1 MSLQLRELAER
12 ALFASDLET
21 KLACPE
27 EIVDTR
33 PGDAIEAP
41 PEPGR
46 PDGLH
51 FKPTSI
57 QAAFPDTQKLDN
69 DRDRGALLHFFANH
83 ELLAVELMALVLLKF
98 PDAPGAF
105 RKGVLN
111 TLKDE
116 QEHVRLYLDR
126 MRECGVEFGELPVSG
141 FFWKFIADMTSPM
154 DYVSRLSLTFEQA
167 NLDYSRFFAERFN
180 EAGDGG
186 TAAILD
192 RIYKDEIAHVGYGLK
207 WFRKWKDQKLSD
219 WEAFS
224 RQLHFPLSP
233 SRAKAAPFNAE
244 GRRRAGLKDGFIDE
258 LFVYSKSKGRTPA
271 VHVFNPFTEIRLG
284 KGKGHKPNK
293 FQRAMARDLAILPAW
308 ICSHEDAVLIPERPS
323 TRFLSA
329 MKRLGFDPPDFQEIP
344 KNQINRQH
352 ELRNRKLAEL
362 RPWAWGPDSLSLLKP
377 LFPNLTSEDAPELRW
392 NDGIRELYS
401 KAWDAAFLKDFL
413 KSRHDRDWLC
423 AEEDIGIHATNDE
436 TALRAVNE
444 IRQRGH
450 LKVIVKFVHGAA
462 GHGMIR
468 LWEPELSDDQ
478 RQWIRSHTSEGR
490 SVLVEPWHERVADLS
505 VQFEM
510 TKDGLRQLGFT
521 RVFNDL
527 RGQFVASAV
536 SSGIGRLL
544 TPELSRFVH
553 TGAGRGE
560 NRLQLLF
567 SDLAAPLE
575 SRLLE
580 RGFRGPIGI
589 DSYIYRTEAGEL
601 RLKPIV
607 EINPRH
613 TMGRVAMELKRF
625 ANTGRVSALRLINTS
640 QVRAAGCGSFAD
652 YAALMEERFPL
663 ALTGAPRRRIDE
675 GFVPLNDPEAVT
687 AYLPV
692 FHVARSVDTIQ
703 APGHVSADAA
713 T

>member
-12 ALFASDLET
+12 ALFAPDLET
-21 KLACPE
+21 KLACPD
-27 EIVDTR
+27 EIIDTR
-33 PGDAIEAP
+33 PGEALEAP

-51 FKPTSI
+51 FKPTST
-57 QAAFPDTQKLDN
+57 QAAFPDTQKLNN

-98 PDAPGAF
+98 PDAPKAF
-105 RKGVLN
+105 RKGVLR

-116 QEHVRLYLDR
+116 QDHVRLYLDR

-141 FFWKFIADMTSPM
+141 FFWKSIADMASPM

-167 NLDYSRFFAERFN
+167 NLDYSRFFAERFT
-180 EAGDGG
+180 EAGDNN
-186 TAAILD
+186 TAVVLD
-192 RIYKDEIAHVGYGLK
+192 QIYKDEIAHVGYGLK
-207 WFRKWKDQKLSD
+207 WFRKWKDQDLSD

-224 RQLHFPLSP
+224 KQLHFPLSP

-244 GRRRAGLKDGFIDE
+244 GRRKAGLKDGFIDE
-258 LFVYSKSKGRTPA
+258 LFVYSKSKGRTPS
-271 VHVFNPFTEIRLG
+271 VYVFNPFTEIRLG
-284 KGKGHKPNK
+284 RGKGHKPNK

-323 TRFLSA
+323 TAFLGD

-344 KNQINRQH
+344 KNQINRRH

-377 LFPNLTSEDAPELRW
+377 LFANLTSRDSPERRW

-401 KAWDAAFLKDFL
+401 KAWDAAFLRNFL
-413 KSRHDRDWLC
+413 NDRTDRDWLC
-423 AEEDIGIHATNDE
+423 AEDDIGIHACDYE
-436 TALRAVNE
+436 TAMEAIAQ
-444 IRQRGH
+444 IRERGH
-450 LKVIVKFVHGAA
+450 LKVLVKFVHGAA

-468 LWEPELSDDQ
+468 LWETDISDDQ
-478 RQWIRSHTSEGR
+478 KQWIRSHTSDDR
-490 SVLVEPWHERVADLS
+490 SVLVEPWHERMVDLS

-510 TKDGLRQLGFT
+510 TDNGLRQLGFT
-521 RVFNDL
+521 RVFNDM

-536 SSGIGRLL
+536 CSGIGRLL

-553 TGAGRGE
+553 SGGGRKE

-567 SDLAAPLE
+567 EELAAKLE
-575 SRLLE
+575 TRLHE

-589 DSYIYRTEAGEL
+589 DSYIYRDNEAAP

-607 EINPRH
+607 ETNPRH
-613 TMGRVAMELKRF
+613 TMGRVAWELKRH

-640 QVRAAGCGSFAD
+640 QIRAAGCESFAD
-652 YAALMEERFPL
+652 YAAMMTERFPVT
-663 ALTGAPRRRIDE
+663 LTGAPRQRIDE
-675 GFVPLNDPEAVT
+675 GFVPLNDPDSVT
-687 AYLPV
+687 AYLPAL
-692 FHVARSVDTIQ
+692 HVARSVD
-703 APGHVSADAA
+703 AVVAGPA
-713 T
+713 TD